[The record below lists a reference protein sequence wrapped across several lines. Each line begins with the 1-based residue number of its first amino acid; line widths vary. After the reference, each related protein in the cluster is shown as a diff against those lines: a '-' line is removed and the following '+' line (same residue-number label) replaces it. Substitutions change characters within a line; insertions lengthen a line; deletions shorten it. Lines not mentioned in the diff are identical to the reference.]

1 MTPRQ
6 VSKQPVHWWSV
17 FAPQTGDLHIQVAE
31 SNVMLGAQ
39 FEGLG
44 VYPQGTLRLNTS
56 RNLQLQ
62 LQAQSDCCKGMSAP
76 TQTECAHSPVPAST
90 HACVCVELAD

>member
-1 MTPRQ
+1 MTPCR
-6 VSKQPVHWWSV
+6 VSQQPVHWWSV

-44 VYPQGTLRLNTS
+44 VYPQGALRLNTS
-56 RNLQLQ
+56 RSFQLQ
-62 LQAQSDCCKGMSAP
+62 LQAQSDCCKGMRCCKLSAH
-76 TQTECAHSPVPAST
+76 TVLCLRANIV
-90 HACVCVELAD
+90 VCCWTG